1 MANIIEVKTPDLSG
15 VSDVPVT
22 EIFVSPG
29 LEVEQ
34 GDNLIAI
41 ETEKTIIDIA
51 APVNGVVKEIIASV
65 GDCVTEDQV
74 LITIESDVEV
84 SSEFNS
90 PIIGGI
96 DKDLVTQVVVIGSGP
111 GGYSAA
117 FRAADLGKE
126 VVLIERYPTL
136 GGVCLN
142 VGCIPSKSLLH
153 AAKVI
158 SETKGMSELGL
169 KYSGLEID
177 TVAMRSWKNKVVNQL
192 TSGLQNLAKKRNVKI
207 VTGEAS
213 FVSSTQ
219 LKLKYPDGKSYK
231 IDFKN
236 AVIAAGSEAI
246 KIPDFPHKDIRLLT
260 SSEALEIDNIPGRL
274 LVVGGG
280 IIGLEMAT
288 VYHELGSKVTV
299 VEFADSL
306 IPGADPDLVKPLHQR
321 IQHMYEN
328 IYLGTKVSSI
338 ESTLN
343 GMYVRYEG
351 DIAQKKDVF
360 DQVLIAVGRKPNGN
374 SIDAEKAGIKVDDS
388 GFISTDNKMRT
399 NVKNIFAVGDIVGQP
414 MLAHKASH
422 EGKVAAEVIAGK
434 DSKFDDSL
442 IPSVAYTD
450 PEIAWVGMTETNAI
464 QLNINYETAHFPWAA
479 SGRAL
484 SIDRKEGLTKILY
497 DSKTNKIIGAGIV
510 GSNAG
515 ELIAE
520 VTLAIKV
527 GATVN
532 DVAELIHPHPT
543 LSETIGFSAEIANK
557 TIVDMYTKKV

>member
-1 MANIIEVKTPDLSG
+1 MGNIIEVKTPDLSG

-22 EIFVSPG
+22 EVFVSPG

-41 ETEKTIIDIA
+41 ETEKTIMDIA
-51 APVNGVVKEIIASV
+51 APVSGIVKEVISFA
-65 GDCVTEDQV
+65 GDRVAEDQV
-74 LITIESDVEV
+74 LITIESDEAVTSENDSPV
-84 SSEFNS
+84 S
-90 PIIGGI
+90 GGI
-96 DKDLVTQVVVIGSGP
+96 DKDLSTQVVVIGSGP

-126 VVLIERYPTL
+126 VVLIERYTTL

-158 SETKGMSELGL
+158 SETKEMAQLGL
-169 KYSGLEID
+169 KYTGLEID
-177 TVAMRSWKNKVVNQL
+177 VQAMRNWKNKVINQL

-207 VTGEAS
+207 VSGEAA
-213 FVSSTQ
+213 FISSTQ
-219 LKLKYPDGKSYK
+219 LKLKSPDGNSYK
-231 IDFKN
+231 IDFEN

-246 KIPDFPHKDIRLLT
+246 EIPDFPHEDIRMLT
-260 SSEALEIDNIPGRL
+260 STEALEINNIPDRL

-299 VEFADSL
+299 VEFLDSL
-306 IPGADPDLVKPLHQR
+306 IPGADADLVKPLHQR

-351 DIAQKKDVF
+351 DIAQNKDVF
-360 DQVLIAVGRKPNGN
+360 DQVLIAVGRRPNGN
-374 SIDAEKAGIKVDDS
+374 MIDADKAGIKVDDQ
-388 GFISTDNKMRT
+388 GFIPTDNKMCT
-399 NVKNIFAVGDIVGQP
+399 NVKNIFAIGDIVGQP
-414 MLAHKASH
+414 MLAHKAAH
-422 EGKVAAEVIAGK
+422 EGKVAAEVIAGM

-450 PEIAWVGMTETNAI
+450 PEIAWVGLTESNAK
-464 QLNINYETAHFPWAA
+464 QLNVNYETAHFPWAA

-515 ELIAE
+515 ELISE
-520 VTLAIKV
+520 VALAIKV

-532 DVAELIHPHPT
+532 DIAELIHPHPT
-543 LSETIGFSAEIANK
+543 LSETIGFSAEVANK
-557 TIVDMYTKKV
+557 TIVDMYMK

>member
-1 MANIIEVKTPDLSG
+1 MGNIIEVKTPDLSG

-22 EIFVSPG
+22 EVFVSPG

-51 APVNGVVKEIIASV
+51 APVSGIVKEVISFA
-65 GDCVTEDQV
+65 GDRVAEDQV
-74 LITIESDVEV
+74 LITIESDEAVTSENDSPV
-84 SSEFNS
+84 S
-90 PIIGGI
+90 GGI
-96 DKDLVTQVVVIGSGP
+96 DKDLSTQVVVIGSGP

-126 VVLIERYPTL
+126 VVLIERYTTL

-158 SETKGMSELGL
+158 SETKEMAQLGL
-169 KYSGLEID
+169 KYTGLEID
-177 TVAMRSWKNKVVNQL
+177 VQAMRNWKNKVINQL

-207 VTGEAS
+207 VSGEAA
-213 FVSSTQ
+213 FISSTQ
-219 LKLKYPDGKSYK
+219 LKLKSPDGNSYK
-231 IDFKN
+231 IDFEN

-246 KIPDFPHKDIRLLT
+246 EIPDFPHEDIRMLT
-260 SSEALEIDNIPGRL
+260 STEALEINNIPDRL

-299 VEFADSL
+299 VEFLDSL
-306 IPGADPDLVKPLHQR
+306 IPGADADLVKPLHQR

-351 DIAQKKDVF
+351 DIAQNKDVF
-360 DQVLIAVGRKPNGN
+360 DQVLIAVGRRPNGN
-374 SIDAEKAGIKVDDS
+374 MIDADKAGVKVDDQ
-388 GFISTDNKMRT
+388 GFIPTDNKMCT
-399 NVKNIFAVGDIVGQP
+399 NVKNIFAIGDIVGQP
-414 MLAHKASH
+414 MLAHKAAH
-422 EGKVAAEVIAGK
+422 EGKVAAEVIAGM

-450 PEIAWVGMTETNAI
+450 PEIAWVGLTESNAK
-464 QLNINYETAHFPWAA
+464 QLNVNYETAHFPWSA

-515 ELIAE
+515 ELISE
-520 VTLAIKV
+520 VALAIKV

-532 DVAELIHPHPT
+532 DIAELIHPHPT
-543 LSETIGFSAEIANK
+543 LSETIGFSAEVANK
-557 TIVDMYTKKV
+557 TIVDMYMK

>member
-1 MANIIEVKTPDLSG
+1 MGNIIEVKTPDLSG

-22 EIFVSPG
+22 EVFVSPG

-41 ETEKTIIDIA
+41 ETEKTVIDIA
-51 APVNGVVKEIIASV
+51 APVSGVVKEINASV
-65 GDCVTEDQV
+65 GDLVSEDQV
-74 LITIESDVEV
+74 LITIESDEEV
-84 SSEFNS
+84 SSEINS
-90 PIIGGI
+90 PVLGGI
-96 DKDLVTQVVVIGSGP
+96 DKDLSTQVVVIGSGP

-126 VVLIERYPTL
+126 VVLIERYTTL

-158 SETKGMSELGL
+158 SETKEMSELGL

-177 TVAMRSWKNKVVNQL
+177 TVALRSWKNKVVNQL

-207 VTGEAS
+207 VTGEAA
-213 FVSSTQ
+213 FISSTQ
-219 LKLKYPDGKSYK
+219 LKLKSPDGKSYK
-231 IDFKN
+231 IDFEN

-246 KIPDFPHKDIRLLT
+246 KIPDFPHEDIRMLT
-260 SSEALEIDNIPGRL
+260 STEALEINNIPDRL

-360 DQVLIAVGRKPNGN
+360 DQVLIAVGRKPNGDR
-374 SIDAEKAGIKVDDS
+374 IDAEKAGIKVNDR
-388 GFISTDNKMRT
+388 GFIPTDNKMRT
-399 NVKNIFAVGDIVGQP
+399 NVKNIFAIGDIVGQP
-414 MLAHKASH
+414 MLAHKAAH
-422 EGKVAAEVIAGK
+422 EGKVAAEVIAGME
-434 DSKFDDSL
+434 SKFDDSL

-450 PEIAWVGMTETNAI
+450 PEIAWVGLTESNTK
-464 QLNINYETAHFPWAA
+464 QLNVNYETAHFPWAA

-515 ELIAE
+515 ELISE
-520 VTLAIKV
+520 VALAIKV

-532 DVAELIHPHPT
+532 DIAELIHPHPT
-543 LSETIGFSAEIANK
+543 LSETIGFSAEVANK
-557 TIVDMYTKKV
+557 TIVDMYMK

>member
-1 MANIIEVKTPDLSG
+1 MANIIKVKTPDLSG

-29 LEVEQ
+29 LEVKQ
-34 GDNLIAI
+34 GENLIAI
-41 ETEKTIIDIA
+41 ETEKTIIDIP
-51 APVNGVVKEIIASV
+51 APVSGVVKEIIASV
-65 GDCVTEDQV
+65 GDRVAEDQL
-74 LITIESDVEV
+74 LITLESDQAV
-84 SSEFNS
+84 SSESNS
-90 PIIGGI
+90 PVIGAI
-96 DKDLVTQVVVIGSGP
+96 DKDLSTQVVVIGSGP

-126 VVLIERYPTL
+126 VVLIERYTSL

-158 SETKGMSELGL
+158 SETKEMSELGL
-169 KYSGLEID
+169 KYSELEID

-207 VTGEAS
+207 VTGKAS
-213 FVSSTQ
+213 FLSSTQ
-219 LKLKYPDGKSYK
+219 LKLESPDGKSYE
-231 IDFKN
+231 IEFES

-246 KIPDFPHKDIRLLT
+246 KIPSFPHEDDRILT
-260 SSEALEIDNIPGRL
+260 STEALEINEIPERL

-306 IPGADPDLVKPLHQR
+306 IPGADPDLVKSLHQR
-321 IQHMYEN
+321 IQNMYEN
-328 IYLGTKVSSI
+328 IHLETKVSSI

-351 DIAQKKDVF
+351 EIEKKKDVF

-374 SIDAEKAGIKVDDS
+374 NIAAENAGIEVDER

-399 NVKNIFAVGDIVGQP
+399 NVDNIYAIGDIVGQP
-414 MLAHKASH
+414 MLAHKAAH
-422 EGKVAAEVIAGK
+422 EGKVAAEVIAGM
-434 DSKFDDSL
+434 DSQFDNSL
-442 IPSVAYTD
+442 IPSVSYTD
-450 PEIAWVGMTETNAI
+450 PEVAWVGMTELNAQ
-464 QLNINYETAHFPWAA
+464 QLNIKYDKAVFPWAA

-484 SIDRKEGLTKILY
+484 SISRSEGLTKTLY
-497 DSKTNKIIGAGIV
+497 NPETKKIIGAGIV
-510 GSNAG
+510 GPNAG
-515 ELIAE
+515 ELISE
-520 VTLAIKV
+520 VALAIQK
-527 GATVN
+527 GCTSKELG
-532 DVAELIHPHPT
+532 ELIHPHPT
-543 LSETIGFSAEIANK
+543 LSESIGFSAEVYDK
-557 TIVDMYTKKV
+557 TIVDLYVK

>member
-15 VSDVPVT
+15 VTDVPVT

-29 LEVEQ
+29 LEVKQ
-34 GDNLIAI
+34 GDNLVAI
-41 ETEKTIIDIA
+41 ETEKTIIDIP
-51 APVNGVVKEIIASV
+51 APVNGVVKEIMASV
-65 GDCVTEDQV
+65 GDRVAEDQL
-74 LITIESDVEV
+74 LITMESDEAV
-84 SSEFNS
+84 SSESNS
-90 PIIGGI
+90 PVLGLI
-96 DKDLVTQVVVIGSGP
+96 DKDLSTQVVVIGSGP

-126 VVLIERYPTL
+126 VVLIERYTSL

-142 VGCIPSKSLLH
+142 VGCIPSKTLLH

-158 SETKGMSELGL
+158 SETKEMSKLGL

-177 TVAMRSWKNKVVNQL
+177 TAAMQAWKNKVVNQL
-192 TSGLQNLAKKRNVKI
+192 TSGLQTLAKKRNVKI
-207 VTGEAS
+207 VMGEAS
-213 FVSSTQ
+213 FLSSTQ
-219 LKLKYPDGKSYK
+219 LKLQSPDGKSHK
-231 IDFKN
+231 IEFEN

-246 KIPDFPHKDIRLLT
+246 KITDFPHEDVRMLT
-260 SSEALEIDNIPGRL
+260 STEALEIDNIPERL

-321 IQHMYEN
+321 IQNMYEN

-351 DIAQKKDVF
+351 NIEQKKDVF

-374 SIDAEKAGIKVDDS
+374 SITAENAGVDVDER
-388 GFISTDNKMRT
+388 GFISVDNEMRT
-399 NVKNIFAVGDIVGQP
+399 NVDNIYAIGDIVGQP
-414 MLAHKASH
+414 MLAHKAAH
-422 EGKVAAEVIAGK
+422 EGKVAAEVIAGM
-434 DSKFDDSL
+434 DSHFDNSL
-442 IPSVAYTD
+442 IPSVSYTD
-450 PEIAWVGMTETNAI
+450 PEIAWVGLTESNAK
-464 QLNINYETAHFPWAA
+464 QQNISYETAVFPWAA

-497 DSKTNKIIGAGIV
+497 DSVSKKIIGAGIV

-515 ELIAE
+515 ELISEAS
-520 VTLAIKV
+520 LAIKT
-527 GATVN
+527 GSTI
-532 DVAELIHPHPT
+532 DDISELIHPHPT
-543 LSETIGFSAEIANK
+543 LSETIGFSAELANK
-557 TIVDMYTKKV
+557 TIVDMYVS

>member
-1 MANIIEVKTPDLSG
+1 MGNIIEVKTPDLSG

-22 EIFVSPG
+22 EVFVSPG

-41 ETEKTIIDIA
+41 ETEKTIIDIPT
-51 APVNGVVKEIIASV
+51 PVSGVVKEINASV
-65 GDCVTEDQV
+65 GDLVSEDQV
-74 LITIESDVEV
+74 LITIESDEEV
-84 SSEFNS
+84 SSEINS
-90 PIIGGI
+90 PVLGGI
-96 DKDLVTQVVVIGSGP
+96 DKDLSTQVVVIGSGP

-126 VVLIERYPTL
+126 VVLIERYTTL

-158 SETKGMSELGL
+158 SETKEMSELGL

-177 TVAMRSWKNKVVNQL
+177 TVALRSWKNKVVNQL

-207 VTGEAS
+207 VTGEAA
-213 FVSSTQ
+213 FISSTQ
-219 LKLKYPDGKSYK
+219 LKLKSPDGKSYK
-231 IDFKN
+231 IDFEN

-246 KIPDFPHKDIRLLT
+246 KIPDFPHEDIRMLT
-260 SSEALEIDNIPGRL
+260 STEALEINNIPDRL

-343 GMYVRYEG
+343 GMYVKYEG

-360 DQVLIAVGRKPNGN
+360 DQVLIAVGRKPNGDR
-374 SIDAEKAGIKVDDS
+374 IDAEKAEIKVNDR
-388 GFISTDNKMRT
+388 GFIPTDNKMRT
-399 NVKNIFAVGDIVGQP
+399 NVKNIFAIGDIVGQP
-414 MLAHKASH
+414 MLAHKAAH
-422 EGKVAAEVIAGK
+422 EGKVAAEVIAGME
-434 DSKFDDSL
+434 SKFDDSL

-450 PEIAWVGMTETNAI
+450 PEIAWVGLTESNTK
-464 QLNINYETAHFPWAA
+464 QLNVNYETAHFPWAA

-515 ELIAE
+515 ELISE
-520 VTLAIKV
+520 VALAIKV

-532 DVAELIHPHPT
+532 DIAELIHPHPT
-543 LSETIGFSAEIANK
+543 LSETIGFSAEVANK
-557 TIVDMYTKKV
+557 TIVDMYMK

>member
-1 MANIIEVKTPDLSG
+1 MANIIEVITPDLSG
-15 VSDVPVT
+15 VTDVPVT
-22 EIFVSPG
+22 EVFVSPG
-29 LEVEQ
+29 DEVKQ
-34 GDNLIAI
+34 GDNLVAI
-41 ETEKTIIDIA
+41 ETEKTIIDIP
-51 APVNGVVKEIIASV
+51 APVNGVVKEIITSV
-65 GDCVTEDQV
+65 GDRVAENQL
-74 LITIESDVEV
+74 LITIESDEAV
-84 SSEFNS
+84 SSESNS
-90 PIIGGI
+90 PALGII
-96 DKDLVTQVVVIGSGP
+96 DKDLSTQVVVIGSGP

-117 FRAADLGKE
+117 FRAADLGKQ
-126 VVLIERYPTL
+126 VVLIERYASL

-142 VGCIPSKSLLH
+142 VGCIPSKTLLH

-158 SETKGMSELGL
+158 SETKEMSELGL

-177 TVAMRSWKNKVVNQL
+177 LAAMQAWKNKVVNQL
-192 TSGLQNLAKKRNVKI
+192 TSGLQSLANKRNVKI

-213 FVSSTQ
+213 FLSSTQ
-219 LKLKYPDGKSYK
+219 LELQSPDGKSYK
-231 IDFKN
+231 IDFEN

-246 KIPDFPHKDIRLLT
+246 KIPDFPHEDVRMLT
-260 SSEALEIDNIPGRL
+260 STEALEIKNIPERL

-321 IQHMYEN
+321 IQNMYEN

-351 DIAQKKDVF
+351 NIAQKKDVF

-374 SIDAEKAGIKVDDS
+374 SIAAENAGVAVDER
-388 GFISTDNKMRT
+388 GFISVDNRMCT
-399 NVKNIFAVGDIVGQP
+399 NVENIYAIGDIVGQP
-414 MLAHKASH
+414 MLAHKAAH
-422 EGKVAAEVIAGK
+422 EGKIAAEVISGM
-434 DSKFDDSL
+434 DSHFDNSL
-442 IPSVAYTD
+442 IPSVSYTD
-450 PEIAWVGMTETNAI
+450 PEIAWVGLTELNAK
-464 QLNINYETAHFPWAA
+464 QQNISYEKANFPWAA

-497 DSKTNKIIGAGIV
+497 DSVSKKIIGAGVV

-515 ELIAE
+515 ELISEA
-520 VTLAIKV
+520 TLAIKT
-527 GATVN
+527 GSTV
-532 DVAELIHPHPT
+532 DDISELIHPHPT
-543 LSETIGFSAEIANK
+543 LSETVGFSAEVANK
-557 TIVDMYTKKV
+557 TIVDMYVS

>member
-96 DKDLVTQVVVIGSGP
+96 DKDLATQVVVIGSGP

-158 SETKGMSELGL
+158 SETKEMSELGL

-260 SSEALEIDNIPGRL
+260 STEALEIDNIPGRL

-557 TIVDMYTKKV
+557 TIVDMYMKEV

>member
-1 MANIIEVKTPDLSG
+1 MGNIIEVKTPDLSG

-22 EIFVSPG
+22 EVFVSPG

-51 APVNGVVKEIIASV
+51 APVSGVVKEVISFA
-65 GDCVTEDQV
+65 GDRVAEDQV
-74 LITIESDVEV
+74 LITIESDEAVTSENDSPV
-84 SSEFNS
+84 S
-90 PIIGGI
+90 GGI
-96 DKDLVTQVVVIGSGP
+96 DKDLSTQVVVIGSGP

-126 VVLIERYPTL
+126 VVLIERYTAL

-158 SETKGMSELGL
+158 SETKEMAQLGL
-169 KYSGLEID
+169 KYTGLEID
-177 TVAMRSWKNKVVNQL
+177 VQAMRNWKNKVINQL

-207 VTGEAS
+207 VSGEAA
-213 FVSSTQ
+213 FISSTQ
-219 LKLKYPDGKSYK
+219 LKLKSPDGNSYK
-231 IDFKN
+231 IDFEN

-246 KIPDFPHKDIRLLT
+246 EIPDFPHEDIRMLT
-260 SSEALEIDNIPGRL
+260 STEALEINNIPDRL

-299 VEFADSL
+299 VEFLDSL
-306 IPGADPDLVKPLHQR
+306 IPGADADLVKPLHQR

-351 DIAQKKDVF
+351 DIAQNKDVF
-360 DQVLIAVGRKPNGN
+360 DQVLIAVGRRPNGN
-374 SIDAEKAGIKVDDS
+374 MIDADKAGVKVDDQ
-388 GFISTDNKMRT
+388 GFIPTDNKMRT
-399 NVKNIFAVGDIVGQP
+399 NVKNIFAIGDIVGQP
-414 MLAHKASH
+414 MLAHKAAH
-422 EGKVAAEVIAGK
+422 EGKVAAEVIAGM

-450 PEIAWVGMTETNAI
+450 PEIAWVGLTESNAK
-464 QLNINYETAHFPWAA
+464 QLNVNYETAHFPWAA

-515 ELIAE
+515 ELISE
-520 VTLAIKV
+520 VALAIKV

-532 DVAELIHPHPT
+532 DIAELIHPHPT
-543 LSETIGFSAEIANK
+543 LSETIGFSAEVANK
-557 TIVDMYTKKV
+557 TIVDMYMK

>member
-1 MANIIEVKTPDLSG
+1 
-15 VSDVPVT
+15 
-22 EIFVSPG
+22 
-29 LEVEQ
+29 
-34 GDNLIAI
+34 
-41 ETEKTIIDIA
+41 
-51 APVNGVVKEIIASV
+51 
-65 GDCVTEDQV
+65 
-74 LITIESDVEV
+74 
-84 SSEFNS
+84 
-90 PIIGGI
+90 
-96 DKDLVTQVVVIGSGP
+96 
-111 GGYSAA
+111 
-117 FRAADLGKE
+117 RAADLGKE
-126 VVLIERYPTL
+126 VVLIERYTAL

-158 SETKGMSELGL
+158 SETKEMSELGL

-177 TVAMRSWKNKVVNQL
+177 TVALRSWKNKVVNQL
-192 TSGLQNLAKKRNVKI
+192 TNGLQNLAKQRNVKI
-207 VTGEAS
+207 VTGEAA
-213 FVSSTQ
+213 FISSTQ
-219 LKLKYPDGKSYK
+219 LKLKSPDGKSNK
-231 IDFKN
+231 IDFEN

-246 KIPDFPHKDIRLLT
+246 KIPDFPHEDIRMLT
-260 SSEALEIDNIPGRL
+260 STEALEINNIPDRL

-299 VEFADSL
+299 VEFLDSL
-306 IPGADPDLVKPLHQR
+306 IPGADADLVKPLHQR

-374 SIDAEKAGIKVDDS
+374 RIDAEKAGIKVNDQ
-388 GFISTDNKMRT
+388 GFIPTDNKMCT
-399 NVKNIFAVGDIVGQP
+399 NVKNIFAIGDIVGQP
-414 MLAHKASH
+414 MLAHKAAH
-422 EGKVAAEVIAGK
+422 EGKVAAEVIAGM

-450 PEIAWVGMTETNAI
+450 PEIAWVGLTESNAK
-464 QLNINYETAHFPWAA
+464 QLNVNYETAHFPWAA

-515 ELIAE
+515 ELISE
-520 VTLAIKV
+520 VALAIKV

-532 DVAELIHPHPT
+532 DIAELIHPHPT
-543 LSETIGFSAEIANK
+543 LSETIGFSAEVANK
-557 TIVDMYTKKV
+557 TIVDMYMK

>member
-51 APVNGVVKEIIASV
+51 APVNGVVKKIIASV

-96 DKDLVTQVVVIGSGP
+96 DKDLATQVVVIGSGP

-158 SETKGMSELGL
+158 SETKEMSELGL

-246 KIPDFPHKDIRLLT
+246 KIPDFPHKDTRMLT
-260 SSEALEIDNIPGRL
+260 SSEALEIDNIPDRL

-450 PEIAWVGMTETNAI
+450 PEIAWVGMTETNAM

-557 TIVDMYTKKV
+557 TIVDMYMKEV

>member
-1 MANIIEVKTPDLSG
+1 MGNIIEVKTPDLSG
-15 VSDVPVT
+15 ASDVPVT
-22 EIFVSPG
+22 EVFVSPG

-51 APVNGVVKEIIASV
+51 APVSGVVKEVISFA
-65 GDCVTEDQV
+65 GDRVAEDQV
-74 LITIESDVEV
+74 LITIESDEAVTSENDSPV
-84 SSEFNS
+84 S
-90 PIIGGI
+90 GGI
-96 DKDLVTQVVVIGSGP
+96 DKDLSTQVVVIGSGP

-126 VVLIERYPTL
+126 VVLIERYTAL

-158 SETKGMSELGL
+158 SETKEMSELGL

-177 TVAMRSWKNKVVNQL
+177 TVALRSWKNKVVNQL

-207 VTGEAS
+207 VTGEAA
-213 FVSSTQ
+213 FISSTQ
-219 LKLKYPDGKSYK
+219 LKLKSPDGKSNK
-231 IDFKN
+231 IDFEN

-246 KIPDFPHKDIRLLT
+246 KITDFPHEDIRMLT
-260 SSEALEIDNIPGRL
+260 STEALEINNIPDRL

-299 VEFADSL
+299 VEFLDSL
-306 IPGADPDLVKPLHQR
+306 IPGADADLVKPLYQR

-374 SIDAEKAGIKVDDS
+374 RIDAEKAGIKVNDQ
-388 GFISTDNKMRT
+388 GFIPTDNKMCT
-399 NVKNIFAVGDIVGQP
+399 NVKNIFAIGDIVGQP
-414 MLAHKASH
+414 MLAHKAAH
-422 EGKVAAEVIAGK
+422 EGKVAAEVIAGM

-450 PEIAWVGMTETNAI
+450 PEIAWVGLTESNAK
-464 QLNINYETAHFPWAA
+464 QLNVNYETAHFPWAA

-484 SIDRKEGLTKILY
+484 SIDRKEGSTKILY

-515 ELIAE
+515 ELISE
-520 VTLAIKV
+520 VALAIKL

-532 DVAELIHPHPT
+532 DIAELIHPHPT
-543 LSETIGFSAEIANK
+543 LSETIGFSAEVANK
-557 TIVDMYTKKV
+557 TIVDMYMK